1 MSLPPPPPLE
11 GMPAHSSADGELAG
25 FWRRLAGAFMDGI
38 VTNIVAGIVIAIVG
52 KSQGSSAGSLI
63 GLVIGLGYAILLIG
77 RPQGQTF
84 GMQLMGIRVVAIGT
98 GEPIGYGRAIGR
110 AVMSIVSALA
120 ILLGYIWMIWDKDKQ
135 TWHDKVASSVVVRV

>member
-1 MSLPPPPPLE
+1 
-11 GMPAHSSADGELAG
+11 
-25 FWRRLAGAFMDGI
+25 
-38 VTNIVAGIVIAIVG
+38 
-52 KSQGSSAGSLI
+52 
-63 GLVIGLGYAILLIG
+63 
-77 RPQGQTF
+77 
-84 GMQLMGIRVVAIGT
+84 MGIRVVAIGT

>member
-1 MSLPPPPPLE
+1 MPRNKVQFQRGLSAAKFQQLY
-11 GMPAHSSADGELAG
+11 GMEDLCHAALVKMRDGTY
-25 FWRRLAGAFMDGI
+25 GACE
-38 VTNIVAGIVIAIVG
+38 
-52 KSQGSSAGSLI
+52 
-63 GLVIGLGYAILLIG
+63 
-77 RPQGQTF
+77 
-84 GMQLMGIRVVAIGT
+84 GT